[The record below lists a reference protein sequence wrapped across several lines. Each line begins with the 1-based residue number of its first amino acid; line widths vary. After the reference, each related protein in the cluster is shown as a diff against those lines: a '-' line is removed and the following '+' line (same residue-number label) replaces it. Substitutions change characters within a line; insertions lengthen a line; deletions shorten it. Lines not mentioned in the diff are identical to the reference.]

1 MLGQNK
7 WNIWTTPPPQP
18 ISMIPKWRGF
28 APFKGGGWDGG
39 LLFLF
44 ILSKVVGL
52 PALRVKAGH
61 FPKQRAMI
69 EAK

>member
-1 MLGQNK
+1 MEVYCL
-7 WNIWTTPPPQP
+7 
-18 ISMIPKWRGF
+18 R
-28 APFKGGGWDGG
+28 GGGWDGG
-39 LLFLF
+39 LLLLF
-44 ILSKVVGL
+44 IWSKVVGL